1 MSPAAAA
8 ENARR
13 VASEARERSQL
24 PRAGQGCWAACAWKA
39 SARGLGSRARERSAG
54 RRARPSGGRVSLLP
68 DRSRPV
74 TCSEGCAARYASSGS
89 TWASVSCCEANE
101 TCNPW
106 DEEEEE
112 EEEEEENEKDAWD
125 DEEDENENDA

>member
-54 RRARPSGGRVSLLP
+54 TRRARPSGGRVSLFP

-74 TCSEGCAARYASSGS
+74 TCSAGCAARYASSGS
-89 TWASVSCCEANE
+89 TCASVSCCEANE
-101 TCNPW
+101 TCRPW

-112 EEEEEENEKDAWD
+112 EEEENETDARD